1 MYRSCRLC
9 VYVSFCCFF
18 FKQKTA
24 YELRISDWS
33 SDVCS
38 SDLEHLDLDMPRIG
52 EIFLDVDGV
61 VAECS
66 LRLLL
71 ASRHHFRHLP
81 GLGDNLHAASAAAR
95 RGLEQ
100 DGITD
105 QIGRAHVC
113 TPVTNA
119 LPVCRL
125 LLVKRKNKLA
135 KTRNHTQ

>member
-105 QIGRAHVC
+105 LPCDAQRLRLAVDQIGREPCRERVC
-113 TPVTNA
+113 QYV
-119 LPVCRL
+119 
-125 LLVKRKNKLA
+125 
-135 KTRNHTQ
+135 